1 VVFSGQLRQ
10 EESETH
16 HTRHDVSL
24 VHFFVC
30 RRARSQTPGRSTH
43 TAGILAEAAPD
54 EIAAAEIA
62 AAAAAAKEASAKKD
76 AHKWEQVL
84 NELLA
89 AGALEEKAAAEKAAA
104 TADHAEGAELG
115 GQEFFDEDA
124 TAKQTIESVGGET
137 EVHEGDEA
145 HEADTLGNGELDPW
159 KQQEDVLHFWNETK
173 AAVAAQAPAAAS
185 AADEADEEK
194 AAADAEEKA
203 DAVKEAAENEGPSVG
218 TDGS

>member
-1 VVFSGQLRQ
+1 MFLWFISSFVGELAPKPLDAVPILL
-10 EESETH
+10 
-16 HTRHDVSL
+16 VS
-24 VHFFVC
+24 
-30 RRARSQTPGRSTH
+30 
-43 TAGILAEAAPD
+43 EAAPD

-104 TADHAEGAELG
+104 TAELG
-115 GQEFFDEDA
+115 GQEFFDVDA

-137 EVHEGDEA
+137 EADAGDEA
-145 HEADTLGNGELDPW
+145 DEADTLGNGELDPW

-203 DAVKEAAENEGPSVG
+203 DAVEETAENEGPSVG